1 MPWRQ
6 ADLRG
11 SKVFVK
17 CDAEGRPVATGG
29 RVEVRYREGVSKAY
43 QAGEKNFTLVGD
55 ALLPDSRFGE
65 ALPADPSAP
74 ATTRSS
80 KVSPKKAAAAAGP
93 PPTKA
98 AEGTVLAYADGA
110 CTGNP
115 GPAGLGVVMIDGE
128 GRLELSE
135 YLGHGT
141 NNIAELTAI
150 QRAAEKLAGDPRR
163 LELYT
168 DSSYAIGVLSKG
180 WKAKAN
186 IELIADVKKALAK
199 LASYKLHYVPGHAGV
214 ALNERADE
222 LARQAV
228 KGRATTPWLASRVIA
243 VNRTISTPG

>member
-1 MPWRQ
+1 M
-6 ADLRG
+6 
-11 SKVFVK
+11 K
-17 CDAEGRPVATGG
+17 CDAEGRPIATGG

-55 ALLPDSRFGE
+55 TSLPDSRFGE
-65 ALPADPSAP
+65 APPEDPSAT
-74 ATTRSS
+74 AAKRSS
-80 KVSPKKAAAAAGP
+80 SKLSPKKAAAAAGP
-93 PPTKA
+93 APTKA

-115 GPAGLGVVMIDGE
+115 GPAGLGIVMIDADA
-128 GRLELSE
+128 RYELSE

-150 QRAAEKLAGDPRR
+150 QRAAEKLVGDPRR

-168 DSSYAIGVLSKG
+168 DSNYAIGVLSKG

-186 IELIADVKKALAK
+186 IELISDVKKALAK
-199 LASYKLHYVPGHAGV
+199 LSAYKLHYVPGHAGV

-243 VNRTISTPG
+243 VSRTTSTPG